1 MIEFKKEKSIINIRD
16 IKSSFIIKKIFSF
29 LDLKK
34 KLNMIIYNKE
44 CQKMVLVNLKDYKKL
59 SGKYKI
65 GKKMEKEK
73 NIILKVN

>member
-1 MIEFKKEKSIINIRD
+1 MEKERNMI
-16 IKSSFIIKKIFSF
+16 
-29 LDLKK
+29 LKK